1 MRLLI
6 SADIHIGS
14 PIRSIALR
22 NEELGDRLK
31 NATRD
36 TFTRIV
42 DLAIAEQVD
51 ALVLAGDIFDSGIPD
66 VRSSTFL
73 LNQLARAWSEGVPTV
88 LIRGNH
94 DALLDHTARGK
105 LGDGIHLLDKKQP
118 TVQIKDIAFH
128 GLSFDR
134 NHQEQSL
141 LPGYPEPIPGVKNV
155 GLMHTALDNTPGH
168 DPYAPCATKD
178 LLAHGYDVWCLGHIH
193 APIEHKNDSTLIVMP
208 GIPQPRH
215 IGERHGGFVNLV
227 SLDDGVIA
235 CEQIKVGQLAFV
247 ERHLDLSDC
256 QDQTQLYQTLLSTM
270 KAEKIGGLDVALRL
284 IVTTNTYP
292 GEVLKELALEIQEQL
307 DTVYIEKIKT
317 TLPRREP
324 TEEADDLIRLMRE
337 QLSTPGVRQNASD
350 TMRLFRDTLPP
361 EIRNAFPDSDEPH
374 FDDVLN
380 ELLEEAIKEVTVTVH
395 QGQSS

>member
-22 NEELGDRLK
+22 NEELGYRLK
-31 NATRD
+31 DATRD

-42 DLAIAEQVD
+42 NRAIDEQVD
-51 ALVLAGDIFDSGIPD
+51 ALVLAGDIFDSSEPD

-73 LNQLARAWSEGVPTV
+73 LNQLARASDAGVPTV

-105 LGDGIHLLDKKQP
+105 LGDHIYLLDKKQP
-118 TVQIKDIAFH
+118 TVHIKNIAFH
-128 GLSFDR
+128 GLSFDK
-134 NHQEQSL
+134 NHQEQSM
-141 LPGYPEPIPGVKNV
+141 LPRYPEPIPGVINV

-168 DPYAPCATKD
+168 DPYAPCSSKD
-178 LLAHGYDVWCLGHIH
+178 LLAHGYDVWCLG
-193 APIEHKNDSTLIVMP
+193 
-208 GIPQPRH
+208 
-215 IGERHGGFVNLV
+215 
-227 SLDDGVIA
+227 
-235 CEQIKVGQLAFV
+235 QLAFV
-247 ERHLDLSDC
+247 ERHLDLGDC
-256 QDQTQLYQTLLSTM
+256 HDQTQVYKTFLSTM
-270 KAEKIGGLDVALRL
+270 EGERIDGQDVALRL
-284 IVTTNTYP
+284 VVTTNTYP
-292 GEVLKELALEIQEQL
+292 SEVLTELARGIQDQL
-307 DTVYIEKIKT
+307 DGVYIEKINT

-350 TMRLFRDTLPP
+350 TIELFRDILPP
-361 EIRNAFPDSDEPH
+361 EIRSAFPATDDPQ
-374 FDDVLN
+374 FDDLLN

-395 QGQSS
+395 QGESA